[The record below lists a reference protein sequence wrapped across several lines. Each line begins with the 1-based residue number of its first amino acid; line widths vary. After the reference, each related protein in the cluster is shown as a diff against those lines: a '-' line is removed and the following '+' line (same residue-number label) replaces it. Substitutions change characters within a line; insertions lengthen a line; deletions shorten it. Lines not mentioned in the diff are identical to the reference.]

1 MSEFD
6 LIIRGGNVVDGS
18 GSPGRTADIA
28 VRDGVVVEV
37 GHVFGRG
44 AREIDADGAVVAPG
58 FVDVHTHYDGQ
69 ATWDSYLQPS
79 SWHGV
84 TTVVMGN
91 CGVGFAPVVP
101 EDHARLIELM
111 EGVEDIPGVALTE
124 GLSWSWQSFPEFL
137 DALESRPH
145 DMDLAAQVPHAAL
158 RVRAMG
164 ERASAHTLATDEEIS
179 LMAKLAVEAIQ
190 AGAVGFSTSRTLNH
204 KSISGELTPSY
215 AAGRD
220 ELTAIAAAI
229 SRTGT
234 GVLQLVTDW
243 DDESIETD
251 LDLIRSMVATAGRPM
266 SFSLGQSPRIPDR
279 FRRALRFLEEANAQ
293 GHRLRA
299 QVSARGIGLL
309 LGLDCTLNPFKAN
322 PAYQRI
328 AYLPVAEQAR
338 RMADPELRREILEI
352 GIVAAANLIGGQFLD
367 RTEIMFELTDPPN
380 YEPDPADTVERR
392 AAALGVPATELIYDI
407 LISDEGRGMFYLP
420 FTNYVDGSLDGAREM
435 LVHDFTIP
443 GLSDGGA
450 HVGTIC
456 DGSFPTTLLQHWVR
470 DRDSGRLP
478 LEFVVARQAR
488 ATAEAVGFLDRGLL
502 LPGYKADLNVIDLDG
517 LRLHKPE
524 MHHDLPAGGRRLLQ
538 RADGY
543 RHTFVSGVETY
554 ADGQATGALPGR
566 LVRGPQAPATRAGH
580 PA

>member
-6 LIIRGGNVVDGS
+6 LIVRGGTLVDGS
-18 GSPGRTADIA
+18 GEPRRTADVA

-37 GHVFGRG
+37 GKVSGS
-44 AREIDADGAVVAPG
+44 AAQEIDADGAIVAPG

-91 CGVGFAPVVP
+91 CGVGFAPVEP
-101 EDHARLIELM
+101 ADRNRLVELM

-124 GLSWSWQSFPEFL
+124 GLPWTWQSFPEYL
-137 DALESRPH
+137 DALETRAH
-145 DMDLAAQVPHAAL
+145 DLDFAAQVPHAAL
-158 RVRAMG
+158 RVRVMG
-164 ERASAHTLATDEEIS
+164 ERAAAHTLATDEES
-179 LMAKLAVEAIQ
+179 QLMAKLAVEAIE

-220 ELTAIAAAI
+220 ELTTI
-229 SRTGT
+229 SRAIGETGK

-251 LDLIRSMVATAGRPM
+251 FDLIRSMVGAAGRPM
-266 SFSLGQSPRIPDR
+266 SFSLSQTAAAPDR
-279 FRRALRFLEEANAQ
+279 FRKALRFLEEANAE

-299 QVSARGIGLL
+299 QVAARGIGIL
-309 LGLDCTLNPFKAN
+309 LGLDLTLNPFVSN
-322 PAYQRI
+322 PAYQEI
-328 AYLPVAEQAR
+328 ADLPVAERAR
-338 RMADPELRREILEI
+338 RMADPELRRRILEI
-352 GIVAAANLIGGQFLD
+352 GIVKNPSLIGGQFLD
-367 RTEIMFELTDPPN
+367 RIEVMFELGAEPD
-380 YEPDPADTVERR
+380 YEPDPAQTLARR
-392 AAALGVPATELIYDI
+392 ASAEGVDPTELIYDI
-407 LISDEGRGMFYLP
+407 LVKDEGRGMIYQP
-420 FTNYVDGSLDGAREM
+420 FTNYVNGSLDGA
-435 LVHDFTIP
+435 LDQLKHDYTIP

-456 DGSFPTTLLQHWVR
+456 DGSFPTTLMQHWVR
-470 DRDSGRLP
+470 DRAGERLS

-502 LPGYKADLNVIDLDG
+502 APGYKADINVIDFDG
-517 LRLHKPE
+517 LRLHRPE
-524 MHHDLPAGGRRLLQ
+524 VHHDLPAGGRRLLQ

-543 RHTFVSGVETY
+543 LHTIVSGVETY
-554 ADGQATGALPGR
+554 RAGEATGALPGR
-566 LVRGPQAPATRAGH
+566 LVRGGRPGPR
-580 PA
+580 

>member
-1 MSEFD
+1 MSSYD
-6 LIIRGGNVVDGS
+6 LIIRGGTVVDGT
-18 GSPGRTADIA
+18 GAPGRTADVA
-28 VRDGVVVEV
+28 VTDGLVVEV
-37 GHVFGRG
+37 GRVSGRA

-69 ATWDSYLQPS
+69 ATWDSRLQPS

-101 EDHARLIELM
+101 ADHDRLVELM
-111 EGVEDIPGVALTE
+111 EGVEDIPGVALVE
-124 GLSWSWQSFPEFL
+124 GLPWTWQSFPEFL

-164 ERASAHTLATDEEIS
+164 ERAAAHTLATDEEIV
-179 LMAKLAVEAIQ
+179 LMATLAAEAVE

-229 SRTGT
+229 GATGR

-243 DDESIETD
+243 DDQSIGTD
-251 LDLIRSMVATAGRPM
+251 FDLIRAMVAAAGRPM
-266 SFSLGQSPRIPDR
+266 SFSLAQSPRTPDR
-279 FRRALRFLEEANAQ
+279 YRSVLRFLEEANAE

-309 LGLDCTLNPFKAN
+309 LGLDCTLNPFRSN
-322 PAYQRI
+322 PAWQRI
-328 AYLPVAEQAR
+328 SSLPVPEQAR
-338 RMADPELRREILEI
+338 AMADPELRREILEI
-352 GIVAAANLIGGQFLD
+352 GIVKHPTLVGGQFLD
-367 RTEIMFELTDPPN
+367 RFEIMFELTDPPD
-380 YEPDPADTVERR
+380 YEPDPADTIEQR
-392 AAALGVPATELIYDI
+392 AARLGVTPAELVYDI
-407 LISDEGRGMFYLP
+407 MIGDEGRGMFYLP
-420 FTNYVDGSLDGAREM
+420 FTNYVDGALDGCHEM
-435 LVHDFTIP
+435 LTHDFTIP

-470 DRDSGRLP
+470 DRERGRLP

-502 LPGYKADLNVIDLDG
+502 VPGHKADLNVIDLAG
-517 LRLHKPE
+517 LHLHKPE

-543 RHTFVSGVETY
+543 RHTVVSGVETY
-554 ADGQATGALPGR
+554 TDGQATGELPGR
-566 LVRGPQAPATRAGH
+566 LVRGAQRPS
-580 PA
+580 